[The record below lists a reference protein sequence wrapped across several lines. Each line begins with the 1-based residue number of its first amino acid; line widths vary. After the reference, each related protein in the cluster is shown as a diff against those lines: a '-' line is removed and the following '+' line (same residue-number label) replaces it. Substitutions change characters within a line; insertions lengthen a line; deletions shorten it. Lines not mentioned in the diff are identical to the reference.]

1 MFNSWLARQRPL
13 VGPLDEHFLSNMD
26 PTGTFH
32 GEDGDINPTSD
43 LRGLLERNP
52 YVALGATF
60 RHSGAAVGRQS
71 QPDQVWP
78 QIDRQVPVWDGTST
92 RPYSQPDAII
102 PAAWG
107 DLRCEGASS
116 GGGCSSG
123 GDYGTTAMYQ
133 VEGLNLCHKC
143 AVKQLGFEDEPS
155 SELPRIMRPFLLG
168 D

>member
-1 MFNSWLARQRPL
+1 MFNFWLTRQRLP
-13 VGPLDEHFLSNMD
+13 VGPIDEASLSNIE
-26 PTGTFH
+26 PTGTFR
-32 GEDGDINPTSD
+32 GAGGASNPTGD

-52 YVALGATF
+52 YIALGPT
-60 RHSGAAVGRQS
+60 SGAVVGIQP
-71 QPDQVWP
+71 QPDQAWP
-78 QIDRQVPVWDGTST
+78 QIGRQAPVWDGTST
-92 RPYSQPDAII
+92 RPYSRPDAII

-133 VEGLNLCHKC
+133 VEGRNLCHKC